1 MTYPMQTANGEN
13 ALLFPKPEVPLVEDQ
28 KRILHY
34 LRKNV
39 AVSRVELSHALGIN
53 NGVITRYSRELIALG
68 FIEELE
74 QEKPSGRGRPSLP
87 LSLKSDGA
95 YAIGIAVHSGW
106 VDLAVVDF
114 AGHPISQSSFEYE
127 VSDPASFAEE
137 VNGRVNRLTGSL
149 SLFRSRFL
157 GFGVSVPGFAQ
168 HKTPSKRH
176 TVERLR
182 EWRGVDLG
190 SVFSGVLRGPVWVE
204 NDANAAILAEYYNG
218 GLMKSENL
226 ILLYLSYGVGGGCI
240 SRGQLFRG
248 GFLNAGEIGVMYPL
262 GKPRPS
268 AMDLVDS
275 LNAQNGR
282 NWTLL
287 ELRDHSE
294 EAHDLVE
301 AWVDRASDQ
310 LFQAAL
316 SGMCWF
322 DPGGIAIC
330 GTLPNWIVDSIADRL
345 RARPWAE
352 MMGDRPRPEIIASKM
367 GGAAAAVGA
376 GIAPIHET
384 TSPTVAF

>member
-1 MTYPMQTANGEN
+1 MPYMTQAATRGSSQ
-13 ALLFPKPEVPLVEDQ
+13 LFPRPEVPLIEDQ
-28 KRILHY
+28 KRILHF
-34 LRKNV
+34 LRKHD
-39 AVSRVELSHALGIN
+39 AVSRVDLSHALGIN
-53 NGVITRYSRELIALG
+53 NGVITRLSRELIALG
-68 FIEELE
+68 FVQEHD

-87 LSLKSDGA
+87 LSLKAEGA
-95 YAIGIAVHSGW
+95 YAIGIAVHPGW
-106 VDLAVVDF
+106 VDLAVVDLS
-114 AGHPISQSSFEYE
+114 GHPISQSSFEYE
-127 VSDPASFAEE
+127 AKDPASFAEE
-137 VNGRVNRLTGSL
+137 VNARLNRLTGSL
-149 SLFRSRFL
+149 SLFRARFL

-168 HKTPSKRH
+168 HSTPVKRH

-190 SVFSGVLRGPVWVE
+190 SIFSSVLGGPVWVE

-218 GLMKSENL
+218 GLLQSENL
-226 ILLYLSYGVGGGCI
+226 LLIYLSHGVGGGCI

-262 GKPRPS
+262 GQPRPS
-268 AMDLVDS
+268 AIDLVDT
-275 LNAQNGR
+275 LNARNGR
-282 NWTLL
+282 IWTLL

-322 DPGGIAIC
+322 DPGGIVIC
-330 GTLPNWIVDSIADRL
+330 GTLPNWIVEAIAEKL

-352 MMGDRPRPEIIASKM
+352 MMGERPRPVIIASTM

-376 GIAPIHET
+376 GISPIHET
-384 TSPTVAF
+384 TSPAITF